1 MKNSPIKIA
10 LTGGIGSGKSTIAKV
25 LALYQL
31 PVYDSDAMAKQMMK
45 SDKQMI
51 DDIVQLFGEEA
62 YIHGELNRSYIA
74 ENVFG
79 SVDKLKKL
87 NRIVHSAVIN
97 HFFCWAEKQNT
108 KAVVFESAIIFENNL
123 EKYFDFTIAVV
134 ASKRLRVE
142 RVRRRSGLTIKAIE
156 NRIANQLSNREL
168 ETKADFVVANDDKR
182 AVIPQVEQILC
193 KLKIIN

>member
-10 LTGGIGSGKSTIAKV
+10 LTGGIGSGKSTIAKL

-97 HFFCWAEKQNT
+97 HFFLLGRKT
-108 KAVVFESAIIFENNL
+108 KY
-123 EKYFDFTIAVV
+123 K
-134 ASKRLRVE
+134 
-142 RVRRRSGLTIKAIE
+142 SGCI
-156 NRIANQLSNREL
+156 
-168 ETKADFVVANDDKR
+168 
-182 AVIPQVEQILC
+182 
-193 KLKIIN
+193 